1 MCITFSPI
9 LQNDILHI
17 ILEYF
22 SCVDFFSHV
31 LTSKMPT
38 IMHKN
43 MHGLGRHCMVCS
55 WVSYCVWVIN
65 IGASAKYQYTCYA
78 YTPDSQIILYPL
90 IPTCLPIVPQIY
102 SFTLTQHSKINASW
116 LWHFNYRSVGF
127 IPSGSNITN
136 DCNEVDRQDCS
147 SADWKPDKIKKI
159 KLMPAYSVQA

>member
-38 IMHKN
+38 IMHNN
-43 MHGLGRHCMVCS
+43 MHGLGQHWYVAGSVIVCGL
-55 WVSYCVWVIN
+55 
-65 IGASAKYQYTCYA
+65 GASAKYTCYA
-78 YTPDSQIILYPL
+78 HTPDSQIRLYPL

-102 SFTLTQHSKINASW
+102 VNPTLKNQCFLAMA
-116 LWHFNYRSVGF
+116 LYRSVGF
-127 IPSGSNITN
+127 IPSGSNVTN
-136 DCNEVDRQDCS
+136 DCDEVDRQDCS
-147 SADWKPDKIKKI
+147 SADWKPDKIK
-159 KLMPAYSVQA
+159 LMPAYSAQA